1 MCGRYVSVQSVEVIE
16 KRFNIR
22 VPSNIDLE
30 PCYNISPGK
39 YAPVITS
46 EKPKE
51 LQLFQFGLT
60 PFWAKKGMYMFN
72 ARAEG
77 DRNKVNNENYSG
89 TKGIITKPS
98 FRKPIRSQR
107 CLVIADA
114 FYEGSMKEKLNKPY
128 LVYLQNK
135 QRPFAFAG
143 IWDTWKDEDFQDH
156 HSFAIITVPA
166 NSLLRKIGHER
177 APVILNQGSEHYWL
191 NGDTELSDVLS
202 YLKPYP
208 ANEMN
213 AYPVDNQM
221 KNPKIDG
228 RHLVEP
234 VGKRL
239 IKEVDYKIKQDWR
252 LEGMGSK
259 RGYLDF

>member
-1 MCGRYVSVQSVEVIE
+1 MCGRYVSVQSIKVIE
-16 KRFNIR
+16 RRFNIR
-22 VPSNIDLE
+22 VPSNIVLE
-30 PCYNISPGK
+30 PSYNISPGK
-39 YAPVITS
+39 YAPVITDA
-46 EKPKE
+46 KPKE

-60 PFWAKKGMYMFN
+60 PFWAKKRMYLFN

-77 DRNKVNNENYSG
+77 DRNKENKEEYSG
-89 TKGIITKPS
+89 AKGIITKPS

-135 QRPFAFAG
+135 QRPFCFAG
-143 IWDTWKDEDFQDH
+143 IWDTWKDEDAQDH

-166 NSLLRKIGHER
+166 NTLLRKIGHER
-177 APVILNQGSEHYWL
+177 APVILHSESEHAWL
-191 NGDTELSDVLS
+191 RNELPLSDVTS
-202 YLKPYP
+202 YLRPYP
-208 ANEMN
+208 ADLMN

-221 KNPKIDG
+221 KNSKVDG

-234 VGKRL
+234 IGQRL
-239 IKEVDYKIKQDWR
+239 VKELTYQKKEDWR

-259 RGYLDF
+259 RGYLE